1 MSSHKMCNFSCLHAI
16 YMHYSLINTLNAGD
30 CSTFV
35 EEDQTDEPLAKKTK
49 LDGIFIHA
57 L

>member
-1 MSSHKMCNFSCLHAI
+1 
-16 YMHYSLINTLNAGD
+16 MHYSLINTLNAGD

-35 EEDQTDEPLAKKTK
+35 EEDEDQRDEPLAKKTK

>member
-1 MSSHKMCNFSCLHAI
+1 
-16 YMHYSLINTLNAGD
+16 MHYSLINTLNAGD